1 MKKPTPRCDTDL
13 DAVLAALPR
22 ALPPTR
28 DLWPD
33 ISAAI
38 APRPVARRW
47 PLAVAATLAAV
58 SVGAFVAWRITPPVV
73 VALAPP
79 AAATDPAVR
88 DVAVKEAEYRAT
100 RAALVGTYEERLRML
115 SPVTR
120 ARIAADLATIRRAQ
134 QDLRD
139 ALSSDPGSRVL
150 LRLYESTT
158 QQEFDLYTTVGRNTE
173 PVATRTRT

>member
-1 MKKPTPRCDTDL
+1 MNKPIPPRDTDL

-38 APRPVARRW
+38 VARPAVRRW
-47 PLAVAATLAAV
+47 PVAVAATLAALG
-58 SVGAFVAWRITPPVV
+58 VGAFVAWRITPPAV
-73 VALAPP
+73 VASAPQ
-79 AAATDPAVR
+79 AAATDPVIR
-88 DVAVKEAEYRAT
+88 DVALKEQEYRAT

-120 ARIAADLATIRRAQ
+120 ARISADLATIRRAQ

-173 PVATRTRT
+173 PVATRNRT